1 METKKISRYVRRDSQ
16 KNNIKQSQNISR
28 NNKAK
33 ENLKNNNINNNNLF
47 KKQLSS
53 YILRTDFTRSK
64 TSLITPFH
72 KSPSQITVS
81 TFHKKENL
89 SHKFSKANS
98 GYINQPR
105 TPLVSSSTNKNSD
118 IFDKNIR
125 RNIKTPQ
132 ISTNNDYIK
141 VNNLT
146 YYLRCPYCNHT
157 LNEIPNKDIKD
168 IKEKKHHTRYIS
180 ENIENMNVNMS
191 FSNIIKTEKK
201 PINILR
207 EKKSNHKRF
216 YINKNG
222 VIVFSQ
228 NDKPTSSIKIINSK
242 PDLSKYI
249 NESKVFGKK
258 KNIGIYEGPVP
269 ITKVFVRPI
278 KI

>member
-33 ENLKNNNINNNNLF
+33 ESNNNNINNNFF

-53 YILRTDFTRSK
+53 YILRTDFTKSK
-64 TSLITPFH
+64 KSEITPFH
-72 KSPSQITVS
+72 KSPSQITVPI
-81 TFHKKENL
+81 FHKKENL
-89 SHKFSKANS
+89 SYKFSKANS

-105 TPLVSSSTNKNSD
+105 TPLVSSSTNKNNDMSG
-118 IFDKNIR
+118 KSMR
-125 RNIKTPQ
+125 RNIKTPL

-141 VNNLT
+141 INNLT

-157 LNEIPNKDIKD
+157 LNKIPNKDINEK
-168 IKEKKHHTRYIS
+168 IEKKNYIKYIS
-180 ENIENMNVNMS
+180 ENKENMNVNMS
-191 FSNIIKTEKK
+191 YSNIMKTEKK
-201 PINILR
+201 PINLLK
-207 EKKSNHKRF
+207 EEKSNHKSF

-228 NDKPTSSIKIINSK
+228 DDKPTSSIKIVNSK

-249 NESKVFGKK
+249 NESKVLGKK
-258 KNIGIYEGPVP
+258 KNIGIYEGPVL

>member
-16 KNNIKQSQNISR
+16 KYNIKQSQNISR

-33 ENLKNNNINNNNLF
+33 ENLKNNNIINNNNNF
-47 KKQLSS
+47 HKKQISS
-53 YILRTDFTRSK
+53 YILTRSK

-72 KSPSQITVS
+72 KSPSQITV
-81 TFHKKENL
+81 TIFHKKENL
-89 SHKFSKANS
+89 SHKFSKTNS

-105 TPLVSSSTNKNSD
+105 TPLVSSSTDKNND

-157 LNEIPNKDIKD
+157 LNEIPNKDIK
-168 IKEKKHHTRYIS
+168 EKYHHMRYIS
-180 ENIENMNVNMS
+180 ENKENMNVNMS
-191 FSNIIKTEKK
+191 YSNIIKTEKK

-207 EKKSNHKRF
+207 EEKSNHKSF

>member
-16 KNNIKQSQNISR
+16 KNNLKQLQNISR
-28 NNKAK
+28 NNKTK
-33 ENLKNNNINNNNLF
+33 DNIKNNNLNNNF
-47 KKQLSS
+47 AKKQLSS

-64 TSLITPFH
+64 TSEITPFH
-72 KSPSQITVS
+72 KSPSQIIVPNLN
-81 TFHKKENL
+81 KKDNL
-89 SHKFSKANS
+89 SHKFSKVNS

-105 TPLVSSSTNKNSD
+105 TPLISSSLNKNND
-118 IFDKNIR
+118 MFDKSIR

-132 ISTNNDYIK
+132 INTNNDYIK

-157 LNEIPNKDIKD
+157 LNNIPNKIEKT
-168 IKEKKHHTRYIS
+168 EKKHYTKYNL
-180 ENIENMNVNMS
+180 ENKENMNVNMS
-191 FSNIIKTEKK
+191 YSNIMKTEKK
-201 PINILR
+201 PINFLR
-207 EKKSNHKRF
+207 EEKSNHKSF

-228 NDKPTSSIKIINSK
+228 NDKPTSKIQIMNSK

-258 KNIGIYEGPVP
+258 RNIGIYEGPVP